1 MTDDAAATIAD
12 LHQPWA
18 VGRHRAA
25 CQPAGDAS
33 PVPSRATEAACDTG
47 EVSLRTAL
55 RPWREGPYCYL
66 ELAAHMGP
74 RARGSTMSLR
84 ERAGGW
90 SLEGRSPDGC
100 GSSRARRRGG
110 RASHREIAD
119 DSSDNSSGSIFMN
132 AIFGSIR
139 FSFLSFRFQLL
150 LVASQVML
158 RWRLHVYHV
167 DRFQRWSLEST
178 GVHV

>member
-1 MTDDAAATIAD
+1 
-12 LHQPWA
+12 
-18 VGRHRAA
+18 
-25 CQPAGDAS
+25 
-33 PVPSRATEAACDTG
+33 
-47 EVSLRTAL
+47 
-55 RPWREGPYCYL
+55 
-66 ELAAHMGP
+66 
-74 RARGSTMSLR
+74 MSLR

-119 DSSDNSSGSIFMN
+119 DSSDNSSSSIFMN